1 MAARHYCIAKEL
13 QAQGHEVT
21 YFMWQHPFGITKK
34 ELLKHLF
41 TSLIPRTHQQRGF
54 TVHKAIR
61 LPLFWPVINGWIF
74 KAQLRRLFK
83 TIDADIIF
91 TESYTNE
98 TEVPKELP
106 FIYDLADDY
115 AGPSEVYGSRIYKF
129 AFRLLGVRTVM
140 RRQCKNAL
148 AVTAVSSMLY
158 NFAKQFNDNATLVPN
173 GVERDLIEN
182 ALVKRQSVK
191 PHSLVYATGLGP
203 WSRAIETLET
213 ITELRKEFPDI
224 SLTLVGA
231 GTEVPKI
238 KRYIKE
244 HNAEDY
250 ITYMDYIYD
259 RQELFTLQGQHAIG
273 LNISDKNAWRD
284 ASHPMK
290 VMDYSA
296 LGMKGVSTNLVEVE
310 KLEYDNL
317 FVFSDTDKRRG
328 FKSVLRQALKAT
340 PQTYKKTSDYVLA
353 NYSWDKLVSTI
364 SSVATQALKVKKM
377 ADRNDGSRI
386 VHVTYAYPP
395 AIGGLEQVA
404 QQLAS
409 SQAAAGLPVSVVTSD
424 RGWDKTTEYTDTLP
438 VTRLKSFVF
447 ANTTIIPG
455 LLWQLLKLH
464 KDDIIHLHVAQAF
477 SPEIVW
483 LASKIKGFRYVAHI
497 HIDAPP
503 STWMGFLLRIYKPIV
518 LGRVLRS
525 AHGVVVFTKE
535 QKKILGQRYRIDSS
549 RVHII
554 PNGVADEFFINK
566 RRNIHKKPRLLF
578 VGRLSY
584 QKNLTQLLDAL
595 DGISDQ
601 FTTTLVGDGEL
612 RADLE
617 AHAKKLN
624 LKNIT
629 FAGFA
634 SGATL
639 RTYYEKADIFV
650 LPSEREGMPLVLLEA
665 MAAGLPIVATRVT
678 GNKDVVK
685 HNKNGLLVPYG
696 NASALR
702 AALLKLGASKSLY
715 RSMSRTAAAMALTFT
730 WTAVRER
737 FASIYPQQV
746 AKTDMIKPATNNHR
760 TVGLPFAIIPLLIF
774 AVAAYAIPNAIGST
788 LTLLFFLTAPGYL
801 LLRRI
806 ASGLGGWWERAGLS
820 VVLSLLVIM
829 VGGLFL
835 NTLHY
840 IGLDRPLTTIN
851 TFITLSLVTLLLIWL
866 NRNER
871 IVVKLPKL
879 VYPSILYLVVTV
891 LITSLPVL
899 AIGGAIRLNNGASN
913 ILTMIMFGAIAVLF
927 FILLLK
933 KDLKPLIPYALFM
946 FALSILLSTSLRG
959 WFITG
964 HDIRNE
970 FQVFKATNNRDL
982 WLAVIPSHDPYNS
995 CLSISILP
1003 TLLYNITHLQAEY
1016 IFKVV
1021 YQVVFAFGI
1030 IPMFYT
1036 FKKFLDD
1043 RGAFLAGFIVISFP
1057 TFMNDMTF
1065 LNRQEIAFLF
1075 FIALLYVTF
1084 SQIKNRSKYTLTVAL
1099 LLGMLLSHYSTNYA
1113 TIGLL
1118 VGAFVI
1124 YRILTFKTSTQKNLV
1139 VPILSIP
1146 IILFAIVTTY
1156 AWSSIITQSSS
1167 NLDTTIKKTIS
1178 SLANSDNT
1186 QSNTTR
1192 FAILGGEK
1200 KTRQEILADYA
1211 GGHSKNITYIDEDIQ
1226 PLTRF
1231 GAALNDHVNIR
1242 SLNNLIHS
1250 SIAKLYQVLVI
1261 LGVIVLVIRHII
1273 KRNSGSLTTMDTYML
1288 AITSGAVAELVILT
1302 ILPHVSISY
1311 DVGRLFMQ
1319 SLFITAIPIIV
1330 AGEFI
1335 FKKTRKAIF
1344 LTAFL
1349 FMFIFLFISGFLP
1362 QLTGGYNPKIA
1373 LANSGTYYNYFY
1385 EHRTDRAGSQWLVGN
1400 RDITKKIYLD
1410 TDASSKVPLYVSTG
1424 LFHDEIQ
1431 EGYIFESYRN
1441 VTAKAYRAFPN
1452 DELIEYS
1459 DDRVSKDRNLL
1470 YVNKASAIYS
1480 PVVKRVVR

>member
-1 MAARHYCIAKEL
+1 MAARHYCIANEL
-13 QAQGHEVT
+13 QAQGHEVI

-54 TVHKAIR
+54 TVHKAVR

-83 TIDADIIF
+83 TNDADIIF

-115 AGPSEVYGSRIYKF
+115 AGPSEVYGSRIYKL

-158 NFAKQFNDNATLVPN
+158 NFAKQFNDNTALVPN

-250 ITYMDYIYD
+250 ITYTDYIYD

-340 PQTYKKTSDYVLA
+340 PQTYKETSDYVLA

-364 SSVATQALKVKKM
+364 FSVATKALEVKKM

-424 RGWDKTTEYTDTLP
+424 RGWDKTTEYTDALP

-464 KDDIIHLHVAQAF
+464 KDDIVHLHVAQAF

-639 RTYYEKADIFV
+639 RAYYEQADIFV

-715 RSMSRTAAAMALTFT
+715 RSMSRTAAAMALAFT

-737 FASIYPQQV
+737 FASIYPQQI
-746 AKTDMIKPATNNHR
+746 AKTDIIMPATNNQR
-760 TVGLPFAIIPLLIF
+760 TVGLPVAIIPLLIF

-851 TFITLSLVTLLLIWL
+851 TFITLSLVTLSLIWL
-866 NRNER
+866 NRKER

-995 CLSISILP
+995 CLSISVLP
-1003 TLLYNITHLQAEY
+1003 TLLYNITHLPAEY
-1016 IFKVV
+1016 IFKVI
-1021 YQVVFAFGI
+1021 YQVIFAFGI
-1030 IPMFYT
+1030 VPMFYT

-1043 RGAFLAGFIVISFP
+1043 KGSFLAGFVVVSFP
-1057 TFMNDMTF
+1057 AFMNDMTF

-1075 FIALLYVTF
+1075 FVALLCVTF
-1084 SQIKNRSKYTLTVAL
+1084 SQIKKRSKYTLTIAL
-1099 LLGMLLSHYSTNYA
+1099 LLGILLSHYSTNYV

-1118 VGAFVI
+1118 VVAFFI
-1124 YRILTFKTSTQKNLV
+1124 YKILTLKMATKKDLV
-1139 VPILSIP
+1139 IPILSVP
-1146 IILFAIVTTY
+1146 VLLFAIVSTY
-1156 AWSSIITQSSS
+1156 TWATIITQSSS
-1167 NLDTTIKKTIS
+1167 NLDSTITKTIT
-1178 SLANSDNT
+1178 SLANGDNT
-1186 QSNTTR
+1186 QSTTTR
-1192 FAILGGEK
+1192 FGILGGEQ

-1211 GGHSKNITYIDEDIQ
+1211 GERSDDVTYIDEDLQ
-1226 PLTRF
+1226 PLTRL
-1231 GAALNDHVNIR
+1231 GTT
-1242 SLNNLIHS
+1242 LNNHMNVKIMNGFIHS
-1250 SIAKLYQVLVI
+1250 SIAKLYQILVV
-1261 LGVIVLVIRHII
+1261 LGVAVLIVQHIL
-1273 KRNSGSLTTMDTYML
+1273 KRKKGNFTTRDSYML
-1288 AITSGAVAELVILT
+1288 AITSGAVAQLVIIT

-1319 SLFITAIPIIV
+1319 SLFITAIPIVV
-1330 AGEFI
+1330 AGEFM
-1335 FKKTRKAIF
+1335 FKKTRKAIYV
-1344 LTAFL
+1344 TSFL
-1349 FMFIFLFISGFLP
+1349 FMFVFLFISGFLP

-1385 EHRTDRAGSQWLVGN
+1385 EHRTDRAGSQWLVRN
-1400 RDITKKIYLD
+1400 RDITKQIFLD

-1431 EGYIFESYRN
+1431 DGYIFESYRN

-1452 DELIEYS
+1452 GELIEYS
-1459 DDRVSKDRNLL
+1459 YPGLTKERNLL
-1470 YVNKASAIYS
+1470 YINQGSAVYS
-1480 PVVKRVVR
+1480 PTSVR